1 MLNVS
6 AIEDH
11 VIMQLNNG
19 LSALLTYHNIA
30 HTKDVIAQCNAIAL
44 AEGITDEQTLM
55 ELHIAAIYHDA
66 GFLFTYNG
74 HEEKG
79 CEMARKELPAFGIE
93 KPAIENIC
101 TLIMATKMPQSPE
114 TLLQKIICDA
124 DLDYLGREDFFVI
137 SKCLCKE
144 VLAYK
149 IADSK
154 TEWEQRQVLFL
165 QSHSYFTKSS
175 RARRTPVKMQHINQL
190 VAEKNNQTD
199 QF

>member
-1 MLNVS
+1 MSNVS

-11 VIMQLNNG
+11 VIMRLDKG
-19 LSALLTYHNIA
+19 LSALLTYHNVA
-30 HTKDVIAQCNAIAL
+30 HTKDVIAQCKAIAA
-44 AEGITDEQTLM
+44 AEGITDEQTLK

-79 CEMARKELPAFGIE
+79 CEMARKELPDFGIDE
-93 KPAIENIC
+93 VAIENIC
-101 TLIMATKMPQSPE
+101 VLIMATKMPQSPV

-137 SKCLCKE
+137 SNCLCNE

-149 IADSK
+149 IAHDK

-175 RARRTPVKMQHINQL
+175 RARRTPVQMKHINQL
-190 VAEKNNQTD
+190 IDKKNNQNG
-199 QF
+199 